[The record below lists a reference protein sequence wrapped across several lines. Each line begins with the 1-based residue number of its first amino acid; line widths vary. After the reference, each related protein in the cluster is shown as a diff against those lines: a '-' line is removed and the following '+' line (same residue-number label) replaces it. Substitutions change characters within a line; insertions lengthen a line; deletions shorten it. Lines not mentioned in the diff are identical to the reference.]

1 MIKNIFQKINF
12 AIKNKLHYFVLQSK
26 KFMKNSNV
34 KDEILL
40 YLEQEERPLAWLS
53 RKTEIPYPT
62 LYSIFIQR
70 IMNLSDKN
78 LATINKVLDTDFIND

>member
-1 MIKNIFQKINF
+1 MEKE
-12 AIKNKLHYFVLQSK
+12 
-26 KFMKNSNV
+26 NV
-34 KDEILL
+34 KDLILL
-40 YLEQEERPLAWLS
+40 HLEEEERPLAWLS

-78 LATINKVLDTDFIND
+78 LAKINEAMETDFTND

>member
-1 MIKNIFQKINF
+1 MEKQNIKDK
-12 AIKNKLHYFVLQSK
+12 
-26 KFMKNSNV
+26 
-34 KDEILL
+34 ILL
-40 YLEQEERPLAWLS
+40 HLESEERPLAWLS

-78 LATINKVLDTDFIND
+78 LEKINKAMETDFSND